1 VSSAVLDASA
11 LLAILMHERG
21 SEVVALALAT
31 HALISTVNLAE
42 VVGKLADKGM
52 PETAVRA
59 TIDSVQIDVV
69 DFDSD
74 LAYSSGM
81 LRPATKQAGLSLG
94 DRACL
99 SVARR
104 LGLEVL
110 TADRTWS
117 DLGLDVTVRLI
128 R

>member
-1 VSSAVLDASA
+1 MSNAVLDASA
-11 LLAILMHERG
+11 LLAVLLHERG
-21 SEVVALALAT
+21 SEVVALALA
-31 HALISTVNLAE
+31 ANASISTVNLAE
-42 VVGKLADKGM
+42 VVGKLADRGM

-59 TIDSVQIDVV
+59 TINSVRIDVV

-81 LRPATKQAGLSLG
+81 LRPVTKQAGLSLG

-99 SVARR
+99 SLARR
-104 LGLEVL
+104 LGVEVL
-110 TADRTWS
+110 TADRTWGE
-117 DLGLDVTVRLI
+117 LNLDVAVRLI

>member
-11 LLAILMHERG
+11 LLALLMHEPG
-21 SEVVALALAT
+21 TEVVALALAT
-31 HALISTVNLAE
+31 QASMSTVNLAE
-42 VVGKLADKGM
+42 VVGKLADRGM

-81 LRPATKQAGLSLG
+81 LRPVTKQAGLSLG

-99 SVARR
+99 SLARR

-117 DLGLDVTVRLI
+117 DLALDVAVRLI

>member
-1 VSSAVLDASA
+1 
-11 LLAILMHERG
+11 MHERG

-31 HALISTVNLAE
+31 HASISTVNLAE

-81 LRPATKQAGLSLG
+81 LRPATKKAGLSLG

-99 SVARR
+99 SLARR

-110 TADRTWS
+110 TADRTWGDL
-117 DLGLDVTVRLI
+117 DLGVVVRLI